1 MTSGRRAT
9 PAKTSADD
17 EARVRTRRRGN
28 ALEDAILEAAWDEAR
43 AVGYANV
50 TMEAVAAR
58 AKTSKAVIYRRWPSR
73 AALVHAAVR
82 HRVRSISE
90 ETPDTGSLRGDVLAL
105 LRWITRRFEDFGP
118 DIVHGL
124 VAEHYDLP
132 PEVFQVVPNVMWTVL
147 QRAAECG
154 EVSLDKVTPRIASL
168 PLDLT
173 RHEMLFSQAP
183 VTEATLVEIVDEI
196 FLPLVHL

>member
-1 MTSGRRAT
+1 MTSGTTA
-9 PAKTSADD
+9 TSAEPPRGED
-17 EARVRTRRRGN
+17 EHVRLRRRGG
-28 ALEDAILEAAWDEAR
+28 ALEGAILEAAWDEAHV
-43 AVGYANV
+43 VGYANV

-90 ETPDTGSLRGDVLAL
+90 EIPDTGSLRGDVLAL
-105 LRWITRRFEDFGP
+105 LHWITRRFAEFGP

-132 PEVFQVVPNVMWTVL
+132 PEVFHVVPNAMQTVL
-147 QRAAECG
+147 RRAAERG
-154 EVSLDKVTPRIASL
+154 EVDLEKITPRIASL
-168 PLDLT
+168 PMDLT

-183 VTEATLVEIVDEI
+183 VTEATLAEITDEV
-196 FLPLVHL
+196 FLPLVRP

>member
-1 MTSGRRAT
+1 MTSGAEAT
-9 PAKTSADD
+9 SAKSSADD
-17 EARVRTRRRGN
+17 ARVRTRRRGN
-28 ALEDAILEAAWDEAR
+28 ALEDVILKAAWDEAR
-43 AVGYANV
+43 VGGYANV

-73 AALVHAAVR
+73 AALIHAAVR
-82 HRVRSISE
+82 HRVRSISQ

-105 LRWITRRFEDFGP
+105 LNWITRRFEDFGP

-132 PEVFQVVPNVMWTVL
+132 PEVFQVVPNVMRTVL
-147 QRAAECG
+147 QRAAKRG

-183 VTEATLVEIVDEI
+183 VTEATLVEIVDDI
-196 FLPLVHL
+196 FLPLVRP

>member
-1 MTSGRRAT
+1 VAHGETA
-9 PAKTSADD
+9 TSAEIAPD
-17 EARVRTRRRGN
+17 ENARIRSRRRGG

-82 HRVRSISE
+82 YRVRSISE
-90 ETPDTGSLRGDVLAL
+90 EIPNSGSLRGDVLAL
-105 LRWITRRFEDFGP
+105 LCWITRRFAEFGP

-132 PEVFQVVPNVMWTVL
+132 PEVFQVVPNVMQTVL
-147 QRAAECG
+147 QRAAERG
-154 EVSLDKVTPRIASL
+154 EVNLEKVTPRIASL
-168 PLDLT
+168 PMDLT

-183 VTEATLVEIVDEI
+183 VTDATLVEIVDDI
-196 FLPLVHL
+196 FLPLVRP

>member
-1 MTSGRRAT
+1 MTSGARAT
-9 PAKTSADD
+9 SAKASSDGDTP
-17 EARVRTRRRGN
+17 VRARRRGS

-43 AVGYANV
+43 AVGYVNV

-73 AALVHAAVR
+73 AALIHAAVR

-90 ETPDTGSLRGDVLAL
+90 ETPDTGSLRGDVMAL

-124 VAEHYDLP
+124 VTEHYDLP
-132 PEVFQVVPNVMWTVL
+132 PEVFQVVPNVMRTIL
-147 QRAAECG
+147 QRAAERG
-154 EVSLDKVTPRIASL
+154 EVSLDKVTPRVASL

-173 RHEMLFSQAP
+173 RHEILFSQAP
-183 VTEATLVEIVDEI
+183 VTDATLVEIVDDI
-196 FLPLVHL
+196 FLPLVRP